1 MDKIAFITLTN
12 TGYLN
17 YTLNCLKSI
26 EKQNIELPL
35 KCYSSDIGG
44 YNKLKELNI
53 PCEHIENNYY
63 RGGKHVGFTS
73 KEFGE
78 LMKVKVKIIYDN
90 LLKYDYVCY
99 TDGDIVFLKDNLFKY
114 LLDNIEDNNILA
126 QNNKLNVKSDQMCA
140 GFMFIKSNDFTKN
153 LFNLENNNF
162 QEIIEESRLNVK
174 SKQWCDQMYINNIY
188 NKVTNDIFKLKLLP
202 KQTFPCGEIFLKA
215 KCMIKEPYL
224 IHFNYIIGD
233 KKKGVMNKDGYW
245 YL

>member
-1 MDKIAFITLTN
+1 MDKTAFITLTN

-26 EKQNIELPL
+26 EKQNIEIPL

-63 RGGKHVGFTS
+63 RGGKHVGFGS

-99 TDGDIVFLKDNLFKY
+99 TDGDIVFLRDNLFQY
-114 LLDNIEDNNILA
+114 LLDNIEDNNILV
-126 QNNKLNVKSDQMCA
+126 QKNKLDTHLNEMCA
-140 GFMFIKSNDFTKN
+140 GFMFIKSTDFTKN
-153 LFNLENNNF
+153 LFNLENNNY
-162 QEIIEESRLNVK
+162 QDIIEESRLNIK
-174 SKQWCDQMYINNIY
+174 TKQWCDQMYINSV
-188 NKVTNDIFKLKLLP
+188 KSQVTDDIFKIKLLP
-202 KQTFPCGEIFLKA
+202 IQTFPCGQVFLKA
-215 KCMIKEPYL
+215 KCSIKEPYL
-224 IHFNYIIGD
+224 IHFNYIIGN
-233 KKKGVMNKDGYW
+233 KKGSVMGKNGYW

>member
-26 EKQNIELPL
+26 EKQNIEIPL

-44 YNKLKELNI
+44 YNKLQKLNI

-63 RGGKHVGFTS
+63 KGGKHVGFTS

-99 TDGDIVFLKDNLFKY
+99 TDGDIVFLRDNLFKY

-126 QNNKLNVKSDQMCA
+126 QNNKLNVKVDQMCA
-140 GFMFIKSNDFTKN
+140 GFMFIKSNDFTKK
-153 LFNLENNNF
+153 LFNLENNDY

-188 NKVTNDIFKLKLLP
+188 NNVTNEVFKRKLLP
-202 KQTFPCGEIFLKA
+202 IQTFPCGEIFLKA

-233 KKKGVMNKDGYW
+233 KKKAVMNKDGYW
-245 YL
+245 YI

>member
-26 EKQNIELPL
+26 EKHNIEIPL

-44 YNKLKELNI
+44 YNKLKEMNI
-53 PCEHIENNYY
+53 NCEHIDNNYY

-90 LLKYDYVCY
+90 LQKYDYVCY
-99 TDGDIVFLKDNLFKY
+99 TDGDIVFLRDNLFKY
-114 LLDNIEDNNILA
+114 LLDNIEDNNMLV
-126 QNNKLNVKSDQMCA
+126 QNNKLNDNRDQMCA

-153 LFNLENNNF
+153 VFNLDNNY
-162 QEIIEESRLNVK
+162 QEIIEESRLPVK
-174 SKQWCDQMYINNIY
+174 TKQWCDQMYINNIY
-188 NKVTNDIFKLKLLP
+188 KKLSNDIFKRKLLP
-202 KQTFPCGEIFLKA
+202 KNNFPNGEVFLKG
-215 KCMIKEPYL
+215 KCLIKEPYL

-233 KKKGVMNKDGYW
+233 KKKGIMNKEGYW

>member
-26 EKQNIELPL
+26 EKQNIEIPL

-53 PCEHIENNYY
+53 PCEHIDNNYY
-63 RGGKHVGFTS
+63 RGGKHVGFGS

-90 LLKYDYVCY
+90 LQKYDYVCY
-99 TDGDIVFLKDNLFKY
+99 TDGDIVFLRDNLFKY
-114 LLDNIEDNNILA
+114 LLDNIEDNNMLV
-126 QNNKLNVKSDQMCA
+126 QNNKLNDKADQMCA
-140 GFMFIKSNDFTKN
+140 GFMFIKSNEFTKD
-153 LFNLENNNF
+153 LFNLENNSY
-162 QEIIEESRLNVK
+162 QEIIEQSRLNVK
-174 SKQWCDQMYINNIY
+174 SKQWCDQMYINNVY
-188 NKVTNDIFKLKLLP
+188 LKLTNDIYKRKLLP
-202 KQTFPCGEIFLKA
+202 KPIFPNGEVFNKA
-215 KCMIKEPYL
+215 KGIIKEPYL

-233 KKKGVMNKDGYW
+233 KKKSVMGQGGYW

>member
-26 EKQNIELPL
+26 EKQNIEIPL

-53 PCEHIENNYY
+53 PCEHIDNNYY
-63 RGGKHVGFTS
+63 KGGKHVGFGS

-90 LLKYDYVCY
+90 LQKYDYVCY
-99 TDGDIVFLKDNLFKY
+99 TDGDIVFLRDNLFQY

-126 QNNKLNVKSDQMCA
+126 QNNKLRETTFQMCA
-140 GFMFIKSNDFTKN
+140 GFMFIKSNDFTKK
-153 LFNLENNNF
+153 LFNLENNNY
-162 QEIIEESRLNVK
+162 QEIIEESRLSDK
-174 SKQWCDQMYINNIY
+174 SKQWCDQMYINNVLI
-188 NKVTNDIFKLKLLP
+188 NLSNEIFKVKLLP
-202 KQTFPCGEIFLKA
+202 KFVFPCGQIIMRAEKSI
-215 KCMIKEPYL
+215 MEPYL
-224 IHFNYIIGD
+224 IHFNYFQGD
-233 KKKGVMNKDGYW
+233 KKKGIMEKRGNW
-245 YL
+245 YV